1 MVPRAV
7 RVTDQPPTPSGT
19 PLWTP
24 QQSTPQPPWGS
35 APQQPAYPPLPA
47 AEPYAPQ
54 GQLPPPGFGST
65 PPGFPPPVAPGW
77 EPQYGQQPPAPPV
90 WQPNLS
96 SGKPWQSPL
105 PVEPMR
111 HHQFLH
117 TPRRRWWKLP
127 IALLAAGLAWLIG
140 SSIVSLPAMAYDLAT
155 RGIGFNDLNA
165 VMGYLQNV
173 GTHITPAIFLA
184 NNIGIALMIPCA
196 WLGLAIY
203 GQRPRWLSS
212 VTGRLR
218 WGLMFKLMA
227 LIAIPYLGMQAF
239 DVIVGGFD
247 GLSWRPYSLFMIL
260 VVLLTTPLQ
269 CAGEEY
275 GTRGL
280 INRLLGQYGSARVS
294 FWIGAIGSSAVFML
308 LHAAQDPYL
317 NAFYFT
323 FGMTACWMAWRTG
336 GLEASIAMHVVNNVL
351 AMSVLPF
358 SDFSGIFER
367 GAGSANALELVPLA
381 IVMLACVGIVEW
393 QTRRTKPVAIA
404 APGLSETPPGA
415 FQFTAL
421 EGAR

>member
-1 MVPRAV
+1 MQDPRL
-7 RVTDQPPTPSGT
+7 QP
-19 PLWTP
+19 
-24 QQSTPQPPWGS
+24 Q
-35 APQQPAYPPLPA
+35 
-47 AEPYAPQ
+47 PYAPAPFPAQ
-54 GQLPPPGFGST
+54 PYQQAQPIPYT
-65 PPGFPPPVAPGW
+65 PPQPFPNQGPAGAYWPGSPGLVGPPTRRK
-77 EPQYGQQPPAPPV
+77 
-90 WQPNLS
+90 L
-96 SGKPWQSPL
+96 WQSPL

-127 IALLAAGLAWLIG
+127 LALLVAGLAWVIG
-140 SSIVSLPAMAYDLAT
+140 SSIATLPALAYDVIDQKIPLTDPVALRKFLT
-155 RGIGFNDLNA
+155 SI
-165 VMGYLQNV
+165 Q
-173 GTHITPAIFLA
+173 THVTPAFFLA
-184 NNIGIALMIPCA
+184 NNVGIVLMIPSA
-196 WLGLAIY
+196 WLGLIIY

-218 WGLMFKLMA
+218 WGWMFKLMA
-227 LIAIPYLGMQAF
+227 LIAIPYLAMQAF
-239 DVIVGGFD
+239 AAFAGGFT

-275 GTRGL
+275 GIRGL
-280 INRLLGQYGSARVS
+280 INRLLGSYGSARIS
-294 FWIGAIGSSAVFML
+294 FWIGAIGSSAVFMF

-358 SDFSGIFER
+358 SDFSSIFER
-367 GAGSANALELVPLA
+367 GAGSANALELVPFA
-381 IVMLACVGIVEW
+381 IVMIACVGLVEW
-393 QTRRTKPVAIA
+393 QVRRTKPVAIA
-404 APGLSETPPGA
+404 APGATGGPPTPWR
-415 FQFTAL
+415 FTAL